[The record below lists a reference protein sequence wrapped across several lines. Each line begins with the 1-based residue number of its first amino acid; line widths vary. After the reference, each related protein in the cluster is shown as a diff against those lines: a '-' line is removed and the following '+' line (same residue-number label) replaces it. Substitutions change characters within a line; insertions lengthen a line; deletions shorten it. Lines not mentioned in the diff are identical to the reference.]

1 MYEVA
6 VFLGQA
12 TAEDKNS
19 QGYAPGNR
27 HDVIVFLRQD
37 KGASPDFALAEKEL
51 SRRGWAQVA
60 FSKAVH
66 DFPVENLN
74 SVHPHAGA
82 SYEDALTNGFATIV
96 FAAPIASAL

>member
-1 MYEVA
+1 MHYVA

-12 TAEDKNS
+12 TANDTNS

-27 HDVIVFLRQD
+27 HAVVVFLRQD
-37 KGASPDFALAEKEL
+37 EGAAPNFALAEKEL
-51 SRRGWAQVA
+51 SHRGWTQIA

-66 DFPVENLN
+66 GFPVENLN

-82 SYEDALTNGFATIV
+82 SYEDALNNGFAAIV
-96 FAAPIASAL
+96 FADPITNAL